1 VAFAQRGARVRRLG
15 HRCAHGTA
23 PSAACRTQAAQM
35 QARPRAAAGTCA
47 RSAGANAACVHQ
59 HGACGWP
66 LARSA
71 SIAHALAPP
80 HNGQRVGSIGA
91 DAGLMG
97 MLFCGTGRAAAD
109 RPRQSNVRRRSDMS
123 HALTAAQRQELK
135 NLLLARRDELQ
146 AQMTQNRANL
156 APVENTAGSVS
167 QDESGRL
174 ANQTREVDAALTTLD
189 ADELARIKRALE
201 RMADD
206 SYGLCDECGCAIP
219 FERLKAEPMTRHC
232 VACKSRFEQAQRAR
246 G

>member
-1 VAFAQRGARVRRLG
+1 
-15 HRCAHGTA
+15 
-23 PSAACRTQAAQM
+23 M